1 MLVVFAIAGIM
12 IFSAYKSSE
21 SYRKKKASETYK
33 MAGTVFELQT
43 T

>member
-33 MAGTVFELQT
+33 IAATVLELQT